1 MILYA
6 NMNHTNLRAEY
17 PTWPERIKQIAKI
30 WKNLPNDKRVP
41 YVSRAREN
49 RTASRTN
56 RPMGVSG
63 CCAILLFLFNCPSL
77 SSLSHLLLEP

>member
-56 RPMGVSG
+56 RPMGVSVSV
-63 CCAILLFLFNCPSL
+63 LLSFFFFLNVPL
-77 SSLSHLLLEP
+77 SSFSHLLPEP